1 MLKIL
6 SVFGT
11 RPEAIKMA
19 PLLQKMARRP
29 GDFISRICV
38 TAQHRQ
44 MLDQVLQHFEITPDY
59 DLNVMENKQS
69 PTQIMAAVLSK
80 LEAVI
85 HEERPDWVLV
95 QGDTTTT
102 AAASLAAFHA
112 GACVGHIEAGLRTS
126 DRWQPF
132 PEEVNRRIT
141 SLVADLHFA
150 PTEQARRNLLSE
162 GVQDN
167 CIVLTGNTVIDA
179 LQSVLRSSSLPKEI
193 HALLRRDV
201 RDEGPSSHAS
211 ALQIES
217 KSAGLAQQQTVP
229 SRPKLILVTAHRREN
244 FGRPLEQICHALK
257 KLAARYRERIH
268 IVYPVHPN
276 PSVHIPVHR
285 MLSGLSN
292 ITLLK
297 PLDYLPMV
305 HLMSRAFL
313 ILTDSGGLQEEA
325 PSMGKPVLVLRELTE
340 RPEAVEMGTAR
351 VVSVETAAII
361 KETERLLEDE
371 AAYRE
376 MAQAVDLYG
385 DGHASERIIQA
396 LLDIQ
401 PPNRRDQIR

>member
-1 MLKIL
+1 MLKVL

-19 PLLQKMARRP
+19 TLLQQMARRP
-29 GDFISRICV
+29 DDFISRVCV

-44 MLDQVLQHFEITPDY
+44 MLDQVLRHFEITPDY
-59 DLNVMENKQS
+59 DLSVMEDKQS
-69 PTQIMAAVLSK
+69 PTQVMAAVLSR

-162 GVQDN
+162 GVPDN

-179 LQSVLRSSSLPKEI
+179 LRSVLRSSSLPKEI
-193 HALLRRDV
+193 QALLRRDV
-201 RDEGPSSHAS
+201 RDEGPLSYAN
-211 ALQIES
+211 ALQLMSES
-217 KSAGLAQQQTVP
+217 AEQQPQQMNS
-229 SRPKLILVTAHRREN
+229 SRSKLILVTAHRREN

-257 KLAARYRERIH
+257 VLAARYRERIR

-276 PSVHIPVHR
+276 PCVHIPVHR

-305 HLMSRAFL
+305 HLMSRAYM

-325 PSMGKPVLVLRELTE
+325 PSLGKPVLVLRELTE
-340 RPEAVEMGTAR
+340 RPEAVEMGRAR
-351 VVSVETAAII
+351 VVGVETSAIVT
-361 KETERLLEDE
+361 ETARLLEDE

-385 DGHASERIIQA
+385 DGLASERIIQA
-396 LLDIQ
+396 LLDLQ